1 MCCPYFEGSVSP
13 YSHHLHLHYC
23 PLEASISINTLFMI
37 FLYLSPTELA
47 DNPLTS
53 VMLRESRLV
62 VMAAVSPHYKWGQW
76 QTVAMY
82 RVLRERGTTPFVDRV
97 SPTVLIHACLPFQ
110 EQVFVEWA
118 TCNHLVSEHCVFL
131 SGLHMV
137 AFKSWVLQVLLLL
150 MWMYALKEESLQ
162 FSIFKVSL
170 LGALDHGSRWHE
182 SRSGWLLSHYNP
194 RSHVLLW
201 VVSSPSVWKAALLV
215 FNAAQTLSHYFY
227 YHIKAKDDC

>member
-1 MCCPYFEGSVSP
+1 
-13 YSHHLHLHYC
+13 
-23 PLEASISINTLFMI
+23 MI
-37 FLYLSPTELA
+37 FLDLSPTELA

-53 VMLRESRLV
+53 IMLRERRLV

-82 RVLRERGTTPFVDRV
+82 RVLRERGTTPFVDWV
-97 SPTVLIHACLPFQ
+97 SPTVLIHASLPFQ
-110 EQVFVEWA
+110 EQVFVERA
-118 TCNHLVSEHCVFL
+118 TCSHLVSEHHVFL
-131 SGLHMV
+131 SGLHMF

-150 MWMYALKEESLQ
+150 LWMYALKEESLQ

-182 SRSGWLLSHYNP
+182 SRSGWLFSHYDP

-201 VVSSPSVWKAALLV
+201 VVSSPSVWKGPLLV
-215 FNAAQTLSHYFY
+215 FNAAQTLSHYFLLS
-227 YHIKAKDDC
+227 HQSKGRLLKFEIRNNGSSRRCRPL